1 VNRII
6 LVIFFC
12 FIYNNIFSQNNILV
26 GQVYDSSSKKVISL
40 ATVSI
45 FKVKDASFLTYRL
58 TNEKGGFKI
67 NDLPIET
74 PVKVVVSAVGYYT
87 FRIELSLTKEI
98 PIFSL
103 GNIFLKQK
111 ENELDEVL
119 VISERPPVIVK
130 KDTIEFNAASFKT
143 LPAALVE
150 DLLKK
155 LPGIQVN
162 DEGNIT
168 FNGKSVSRILVE
180 GKRFFGDNYK
190 MATRNLPAN
199 IIEKIQVVDDKDDLE
214 FTNEV
219 INVQSNK
226 VINLTFKKGIKK
238 GWFGRL
244 YGGIGTQQ
252 RYETGGIINLF
263 KDTLQLSLI
272 GYDNNVNRSSFSIQ
286 DLNTAGGF
294 NRSGMSSMFINRGV
308 SGEQFN
314 INGISFGGGTT
325 GISRSTGAG
334 FNLNHSPSKNL
345 SFYAQYFFGYGK
357 NNLESI
363 TNTTTPFGQGNF
375 ISNTNNTSIDKNYS
389 HIMNFSL
396 NWKIDSLSRLTSNIG
411 FIVKR
416 ATLTKNILQ
425 QTETDNE
432 GILSKNIGI
441 ISSFDSSISFNYS
454 LSYLHRF
461 KRTKKSIGITHSF
474 SIVTNP
480 FTQLT
485 ETLNTIYY
493 PQFNSILFPQRRDNN
508 NPSNSKNFNIRFSN
522 VINKKFNYDLFSSL
536 NYSISGMELITYT
549 KANSSI
555 IYDSVV
561 LNASN
566 TMERSSLRYNNG
578 FSITFSRNS
587 IRLSSN
593 INWQQHW
600 ISDYYAITTQKQ
612 QRMYYSFVLPSFNLN
627 VKRVTFSYT
636 ENIAL
641 PSIDN
646 LAPVPDN
653 SNPLYVIRGNPN
665 LKPIRQRYFNIY
677 TNFGNDKKGISRTL
691 NFYNSFNSNE
701 IVRRI
706 VIDSSGIQTSTPEN
720 INNTTSI
727 GYSFDSYGKILPR
740 HGLSI
745 NYSYSVNGSAY
756 STTVLINRS
765 DIGLTSFN
773 QNFSIG
779 INFNWNDVFQFN
791 PRYSGGIYLN
801 KYFGDNSTLHNNT
814 FFTQNLQGVFIVR
827 PTKKLIVTN
836 SYKVINQSQSILGIP
851 ATGLLVNADITYL
864 VFNNNRGQIK
874 LFINDIFNTNRGI
887 YGSLSA
893 NSLSITRSNILNQ
906 YFLLSITYDIRDWLK
921 QTSTN
926 TSLNKGLLRF

>member
-1 VNRII
+1 MNRII

-461 KRTKKSIGITHSF
+461 KRTKKKYWNHS
-474 SIVTNP
+474 
-480 FTQLT
+480 
-485 ETLNTIYY
+485 
-493 PQFNSILFPQRRDNN
+493 
-508 NPSNSKNFNIRFSN
+508 
-522 VINKKFNYDLFSSL
+522 
-536 NYSISGMELITYT
+536 LI
-549 KANSSI
+549 
-555 IYDSVV
+555 
-561 LNASN
+561 
-566 TMERSSLRYNNG
+566 
-578 FSITFSRNS
+578 
-587 IRLSSN
+587 
-593 INWQQHW
+593 
-600 ISDYYAITTQKQ
+600 
-612 QRMYYSFVLPSFNLN
+612 
-627 VKRVTFSYT
+627 
-636 ENIAL
+636 
-641 PSIDN
+641 
-646 LAPVPDN
+646 
-653 SNPLYVIRGNPN
+653 
-665 LKPIRQRYFNIY
+665 
-677 TNFGNDKKGISRTL
+677 
-691 NFYNSFNSNE
+691 
-701 IVRRI
+701 
-706 VIDSSGIQTSTPEN
+706 
-720 INNTTSI
+720 
-727 GYSFDSYGKILPR
+727 
-740 HGLSI
+740 
-745 NYSYSVNGSAY
+745 
-756 STTVLINRS
+756 
-765 DIGLTSFN
+765 
-773 QNFSIG
+773 
-779 INFNWNDVFQFN
+779 
-791 PRYSGGIYLN
+791 
-801 KYFGDNSTLHNNT
+801 
-814 FFTQNLQGVFIVR
+814 
-827 PTKKLIVTN
+827 
-836 SYKVINQSQSILGIP
+836 
-851 ATGLLVNADITYL
+851 
-864 VFNNNRGQIK
+864 
-874 LFINDIFNTNRGI
+874 
-887 YGSLSA
+887 
-893 NSLSITRSNILNQ
+893 
-906 YFLLSITYDIRDWLK
+906 
-921 QTSTN
+921 
-926 TSLNKGLLRF
+926 